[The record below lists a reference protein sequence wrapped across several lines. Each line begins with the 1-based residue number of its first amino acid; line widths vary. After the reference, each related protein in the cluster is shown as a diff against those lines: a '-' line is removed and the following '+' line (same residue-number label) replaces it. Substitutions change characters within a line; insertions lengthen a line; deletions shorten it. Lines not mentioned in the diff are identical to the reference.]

1 MRYYIIAGEA
11 SGDIYGAEL
20 MAAIKKQDPQAE
32 IRFWG
37 GDLMK
42 QHSDSQAMDYRK
54 TAFMGFWEVIKNIG
68 TIRQLFSYA
77 KKDIAE
83 FKPDRMIYI
92 DYPGFN
98 LRMADWTASHGINNS
113 YFIAPQL
120 WAWKKNR
127 YKKIKKVVDQLF
139 VILPFEKKFYEELGI
154 KAQYYGHPLE
164 TMIDPKMEKDIDLKK
179 LTIGI
184 LPGSRQQELDK
195 HLPIF
200 KEYILANPNIHFEIG
215 LAPQVSQAQI
225 INNLKIHPTNLSFKT
240 DTKKMIRNVDLAIVK
255 SGTSTLETALIGTPQ
270 IVIYKTSKLSYMIG
284 KRLINLKFISLV
296 NLISNKEI
304 VKELIQ
310 DEFTVENLQIEITK
324 LLQPERLKFVQ
335 QSYQNLRKQLK
346 GGKVFDLVSNK
357 IIKATS

>member
-20 MAAIKKQDPQAE
+20 MAAIKQQDAQAE

-42 QHSDSQAMDYRK
+42 QHSDLQAMDYRK

-77 KKDIAE
+77 KKDIKE

-98 LRMADWTASHGINNS
+98 LRMADWTAAQGIHNS
-113 YFIAPQL
+113 YFVAPQL

-127 YKKIKKVVDQLF
+127 YKKIKRVVDQLF
-139 VILPFEKKFYEELGI
+139 VILPFEKEFYAELGI
-154 KAQYYGHPLE
+154 KAQYNGHPLE
-164 TMIDPKMEKDIDLKK
+164 AMIEAKEEKGIDPLN
-179 LTIGI
+179 LSIGI
-184 LPGSRQQELDK
+184 LPGSRQQELEK

-200 KEYILANPNIHFEIG
+200 KEYILAHPNIQFKIG

-225 INNLKIHPTNLSFKT
+225 LALLGTHPDNLSFQT
-240 DTKKMIRNVDLAIVK
+240 DTKKMIQNVDLAIVK

-270 IVIYKTSKLSYMIG
+270 IVIYKTSKLSYLIG

-310 DEFTVENLQIEITK
+310 DEFTVKNLEIEIDR
-324 LLQPERLKFVQ
+324 LLKPERLNFIKK
-335 QSYQNLRKQLK
+335 SYQDLRKQLK
-346 GGKVFDLVSNK
+346 GGKVFDLVSDQ
-357 IIKATS
+357 IIKAKP